1 MVGSPSFD
9 SPIYSLCYSETLF
22 IELFK
27 QVLTVF
33 KIHLI
38 LRLLYLTPMIAF
50 TFPQISSAAA
60 APPYLESARKLLFL
74 QIPVPTAG
82 R

>member
-50 TFPQISSAAA
+50 TFPQISSA
-60 APPYLESARKLLFL
+60 PYLESARKLLFL